1 MDETIWSLTLPRVK
15 RISGSKNFRSP
26 PQKDFCNKIGAE
38 RAFGEAPV
46 LASGEPCRYTLR
58 SFINSNREGQRYS
71 WMNAFSDWRHGGI
84 MFEQSVQSNDLEIRV
99 FLKVEGVA
107 SAAFRDPRIRDTT
120 SGKHAKET
128 GRPRSPNKVRGTLVL
143 NLPETAIS
151 GRDPTYYLQF
161 PFATRRICKTWAG
174 LSIKAQIKSSDQ
186 SERPADAPGRVLH
199 LT

>member
-1 MDETIWSLTLPRVK
+1 
-15 RISGSKNFRSP
+15 
-26 PQKDFCNKIGAE
+26 
-38 RAFGEAPV
+38 
-46 LASGEPCRYTLR
+46 
-58 SFINSNREGQRYS
+58 
-71 WMNAFSDWRHGGI
+71 

-161 PFATRRICKTWAG
+161 PFATRRVCKTWAG

>member
-1 MDETIWSLTLPRVK
+1 MEVAAS
-15 RISGSKNFRSP
+15 
-26 PQKDFCNKIGAE
+26 GAE

-71 WMNAFSDWRHGGI
+71 WMNASSDWRHGGI

-99 FLKVEGVA
+99 FLKVEGVRLRRSVTLA
-107 SAAFRDPRIRDTT
+107 SGTQHLESMQR
-120 SGKHAKET
+120 KT
-128 GRPRSPNKVRGTLVL
+128 GRPRSPNKVRGTLML

>member
-1 MDETIWSLTLPRVK
+1 
-15 RISGSKNFRSP
+15 
-26 PQKDFCNKIGAE
+26 
-38 RAFGEAPV
+38 
-46 LASGEPCRYTLR
+46 
-58 SFINSNREGQRYS
+58 
-71 WMNAFSDWRHGGI
+71 

-107 SAAFRDPRIRDTT
+107 SAAFRDPA
-120 SGKHAKET
+120 SGTQHLESMQRKPA
-128 GRPRSPNKVRGTLVL
+128 GLAVQIKVRGTLVL

>member
-1 MDETIWSLTLPRVK
+1 
-15 RISGSKNFRSP
+15 
-26 PQKDFCNKIGAE
+26 
-38 RAFGEAPV
+38 
-46 LASGEPCRYTLR
+46 
-58 SFINSNREGQRYS
+58 
-71 WMNAFSDWRHGGI
+71 MNASSDWRHGGI

>member
-1 MDETIWSLTLPRVK
+1 
-15 RISGSKNFRSP
+15 
-26 PQKDFCNKIGAE
+26 
-38 RAFGEAPV
+38 
-46 LASGEPCRYTLR
+46 
-58 SFINSNREGQRYS
+58 
-71 WMNAFSDWRHGGI
+71 

-174 LSIKAQIKSSDQ
+174 LSLPRSNLVANRSVQPMRLDGSSIW
-186 SERPADAPGRVLH
+186 
-199 LT
+199 T